1 MRAFFRL
8 VPLLS
13 AAALVLLSP
22 LQARAQR
29 EVPPLY
35 LPPPIEPGAPATVDT
50 AGLRFRVGAVPSRAA
65 PRPAV
70 APAVLL
76 STGDAA
82 RILSRLPA
90 LRPEP
95 TAADSFAFPAR
106 TLPPPRT
113 GRTVLAA
120 FPPADSVA
128 PPRPS
133 GPRTPAAL
141 AVVRGAPRGEIPVGA
156 EVTVTFSQAMVPLS
170 SVSAVEARAVPVR
183 LSPQPAGR
191 WRWLDVRTLV
201 FTPEERMAAATEYTV
216 TIPAGTRSAAGGTL
230 GEAVTW
236 TFATPPLTA
245 TGGLPYGTGIGRD
258 PLILIQFDQRIGRA
272 ALAQRIR
279 VRGGGQDIAVRLA
292 TAAEIAADPNARSL
306 SQRADSATWI
316 ALKPVQALPYD
327 RDVRVVI
334 PAGTPSGEGPRP
346 TADEQG
352 WSFRTYG
359 PLRVQS
365 ATCGDLCR
373 PGMTFN
379 IEFTNPLDTAAFT
392 PAWVRVE
399 PAIPG
404 MTVDLYGQVLAIGGN
419 LQPGTRYTVTLSA
432 QVRDVFGQTRPA
444 ESQHTFL
451 VGAPYP
457 ELEGFADGMI
467 VLDPAGP
474 RRVSVLSHDHGRLR
488 IRVHRVAPEDWPR
501 FRAFREGGGRR
512 GADSTR
518 LPGTEVVNRIVRIGG
533 GAGETAETTID
544 LDEVL
549 RGSQGQLVVGI
560 EGVDGEG
567 ADQGTYAWV
576 QATRIGLAAFVEP
589 GRLTAW
595 ATSLVDGAS
604 LPGLRVEIGGG
615 GGAAAGATDA
625 DGLATL
631 PLAWQTESAWLVA
644 RSGDDTALLPGPWRL
659 GHPETRLVWYA
670 ATDRNLY
677 RPGEEVRFKGWVR
690 RLERSPDGG
699 LELPRRTADSV
710 SWRAQDARGNE
721 IAAGR
726 AAMTSLGGF
735 DARFTVPAG
744 ANLGPGS
751 VTLLLLGE
759 VSASHGGNV
768 LFRVEEFRRP
778 EYEVAG
784 QADEGPHVVGG
795 SAEMSVRASYFAG
808 GALPGAP
815 VTWNV
820 RSEAAAYTPPG
831 WGQWRFGVQD
841 AWGRHGGRGRM
852 EGFRETLEGV
862 TDTQGRHTVR
872 VHFDRAEP
880 PRAHALV
887 AEATVLD
894 VNRQPWSTTQ
904 RLLVHPATVYAGLR
918 TERGWLR
925 TGEPIEVSVIAVD
938 LDGKP
943 VPERPVDVVATRLE
957 WRQDADRTWSEVAT
971 DSTRCAVVSGVNPV
985 ACTFATGEQGGRW
998 RIDATVRDAE
1008 GRPSLT
1014 RMDVWVYGGAPW
1026 LRGPG
1031 EDADNPQRR
1040 ITLVPDRETYAP
1052 GDTAQVLVQLP
1063 FWPARGVLT
1072 VRREGIVRTQAVAS
1086 DGPTFTVP
1094 VVVGEGDIPNL
1105 YVQVDAVGAHD
1116 AAGRRQPTARGTDFA
1131 TGNVALA
1138 VPPGPRALAV
1148 TLTPADTVLVPDAE
1162 TSVDVEVRDAAGR
1175 PVADAEVAL
1184 VVVDEAVLALTGYRL
1199 QNPIELF
1206 YPHWGTGVMD
1216 LLMRPWVLLADT
1228 TGPGTVRG
1236 VVVDART
1243 RQPVAGARV
1252 SVEGTALRTVTDAS
1266 GRFRLGGV
1274 PRGRR
1279 TLLVDRAGTGGARVE
1294 LDVGDVPLAELRIQ
1308 VTAPEGV
1315 MVQDFTGNGTA
1326 GAVAQRA
1333 EEGIRLRAASSISA
1347 PAAPPPPPSA
1357 PPPPAPQDG
1366 AYALQGKVA
1375 GAAVEP
1381 AGAIAVRANFAALA
1395 LWAPVVRTDADGRA
1409 RVPFTLPSSLTRYR
1423 VMAVA
1428 VSRATHYGAGESAI
1442 TARQPLMVRPSAPR
1456 FLNFGDRFDLP
1467 VVVQNQTEQAM
1478 EVDVAV
1484 RGEGV
1489 RFMEPGKRVRVP
1501 AGDRVEVRI
1510 AAEAVR
1516 PGTASIQ
1523 VAAVA
1528 GGLADAATITLPV
1541 YTPATAEAFATYG
1554 SIAGDSAVDL
1564 PLEVP
1569 DDAIPAFGGLEVTT
1583 SSTALQELTDAFLY
1597 LVRYR
1602 FQSAEPIASR
1612 LLAVAALRDVLA
1624 EFRAEGMPPA
1634 QELADSVARD
1644 LAALQAMQT
1653 PDGGFGL
1660 WPGRAE
1666 SWPYVSVHVAHALVR
1681 AEGKGYAVPGGMRER
1696 SMEYLR
1702 RVDSR
1707 IPEWYSVEARFAIRA
1722 YAAYVRDLAGDRT
1735 VETELRSLLGR
1746 VELDSI
1752 PLEVGGWL
1760 LSAVAER
1767 PAFAAERAELLR
1779 IVNNRAT
1786 ETASTATFA
1795 TAYEDG
1801 EYLLLHSSRRTDA
1814 VVLEALLRAEPRSE
1828 LATKTVRGLLGNRV
1842 RGRWSNTQENA
1853 WVLLALDRYFRV
1865 YEGQTPEFVARL
1877 WLGERFAGEQRFAG
1891 RSADRVHLDVPMR
1904 VLVEDEPASLTIG
1917 KEGPG
1922 RLYYRAGLR
1931 YAPRDLDVVP
1941 LERGFAVERTYEA
1954 MDDSMDVVRG
1964 EDGRWRVRAG
1974 ARVRVTVT
1982 VTAPSRRVH
1991 VAMVDPL
1998 PAGFEVVNT
2007 ALLGAQ
2013 DTPPEGGRVNPGP
2026 RGRPVPRGRPA
2037 YDRTWWGHWYEHQ
2050 NLRDDRVEA
2059 FASLLPAGVYT
2070 YTYVARATTPGLFIV
2085 PPPRA
2090 EEMYSPETF
2099 GRGGTD
2105 RVLVEEP
2112 AARE

>member
-1 MRAFFRL
+1 MRAFSRL

-22 LQARAQR
+22 VQARAQR

-35 LPPPIEPGAPATVDT
+35 LPPPMDADEPVAIDTV
-50 AGLRFRVGAVPSRAA
+50 GLRFRVGEVPSRAA

-82 RILSRLPA
+82 RILARLPA
-90 LRPEP
+90 LQPEP

-113 GRTVLAA
+113 GRVVLAG

-141 AVVRGAPRGEIPVGA
+141 TVVRGAPRGEIPVGA

-170 SVSAVEARAVPVR
+170 SVSAVEAQAVPVR

-201 FTPEERMAAATEYTV
+201 FTPLGRMPAATEYTV
-216 TIPAGTRSAAGGTL
+216 TIPAGTRSATGGTL
-230 GEAVTW
+230 GQAVSW
-236 TFATPPLTA
+236 TFATPPLVA
-245 TGGLPYGTGIGRD
+245 TGGLPYGTGIRRD
-258 PLILIQFDQRIGRA
+258 PLILVQFDQRIDRA

-279 VRGGGQDIAVRLA
+279 LRGAGQAIAVRQA
-292 TAAEIAADPNARSL
+292 TAAEIAADPDGRSL

-316 ALKPVQALPYD
+316 ALKPVQPLPYD
-327 RDVRVVI
+327 ADVRVVI

-346 TADEQG
+346 TAEEQA

-359 PLRVQS
+359 PLRVEN
-365 ATCGDLCR
+365 ATCGEPCR

-379 IEFTNPLDTAAFT
+379 VEFTNPLDTAGFT

-404 MTVDLYGQVLAIGGN
+404 MRVGMYDRMLIIGGN
-419 LQPGTRYTVTLSA
+419 TQPNTRYTLTVSA
-432 QVRDVFGQTRPA
+432 RVRDAFGQTLAA
-444 ESQHTFL
+444 ESRHVFT

-457 ELEGFADGMI
+457 QLEGFADGMI

-474 RRVSVLSHDHGRLR
+474 RRLSVFSHDHARLR
-488 IRVHRVAPEDWPR
+488 IRIHRVAPEDWPR
-501 FRAFREGGGRR
+501 YTALRSSGGRR
-512 GADSTR
+512 GRDTVLWA
-518 LPGTEVVNRIVRIGG
+518 LPGTEVVNRIVRIGAG
-533 GAGETAETTID
+533 TGETAETAID
-544 LDEVL
+544 LDEAL
-549 RGSQGQLVVGI
+549 RGGPGQLIVGV
-560 EGVDGEG
+560 EAVEGEG
-567 ADQGTYAWV
+567 RAQRTYAWV

-589 GRLTAW
+589 ARLTAW
-595 ATSLVDGAS
+595 ATSLVDGAP
-604 LPGLRVEIGGG
+604 LPGVRVQVGGG
-615 GGAAAGATDA
+615 MTASGATDG

-631 PLAWQTESAWLVA
+631 RLTAHGDSAWLVA
-644 RSGDDTALLPGPWRL
+644 RSGDDTALLPGPWRQADPGTQL
-659 GHPETRLVWYA
+659 AWYA

-699 LELPRRTADSV
+699 LALPRRTADSIR
-710 SWRAQDARGNE
+710 WTARDARGVE
-721 IAAGR
+721 IATGR
-726 AAMTSLGGF
+726 APLTALGGF

-751 VTLLLLGE
+751 AMLLLLGE
-759 VSASHGGNV
+759 VPASNGGYV
-768 LFRVEEFRRP
+768 GFRIDEFRRP
-778 EYEVAG
+778 EYEVAA

-795 SAEMSVRASYFAG
+795 SAEVSVRASYFAG

-820 RSEAAAYTPPG
+820 RSEAASYTPPG
-831 WGQWRFGVQD
+831 WGEWRFGMGD
-841 AWGRHGGRGRM
+841 AWGYGGGRGQM
-852 EGFRETLEGV
+852 EGFRETVEGV
-862 TDTQGRHTVR
+862 TDTQGRHAIR

-880 PRAHALV
+880 PRTHAVV
-887 AEATVLD
+887 AETTVLD

-925 TGEPIEVSVIAVD
+925 TGEPIQVSVIAVD

-943 VPERPVDVVATRLE
+943 VTERPVDVVATRLE
-957 WRQDADRTWSEVAT
+957 WRQDAARGWSEAAT
-971 DSTRCAVVSGVNPV
+971 DSTRCAVVSGVNP
-985 ACTFATGEQGGRW
+985 ASCTFATGDQGGRW
-998 RIDATVRDAE
+998 RIDATVRDGE
-1008 GRPSLT
+1008 GRPSRT

-1031 EDADNPQRR
+1031 EDTDNPQRR

-1063 FWPARGVLT
+1063 FWPARGVVT
-1072 VRREGIVRTQAVAS
+1072 VRREGIVRTIPVAS

-1131 TGNVALA
+1131 TGSVALA
-1138 VPPGPRALAV
+1138 VPPGPRTLAV
-1148 TLTPADTVLVPDAE
+1148 TLTPADSVLVPDAA

-1175 PVADAEVAL
+1175 PVEGAEVAL

-1206 YPHWGTGVMD
+1206 YPLWGPGVMD
-1216 LLMRPWVLLADT
+1216 LYTRPWVLLSDT
-1228 TGPGTVRG
+1228 TGPGAVRG

-1243 RQPVAGARV
+1243 RQPVAGALV
-1252 SVEGTALRTVTDAS
+1252 SVQGTALRTVTDAS
-1266 GRFRLGGV
+1266 GRFRLAGV

-1279 TLLVDRAGTGGARVE
+1279 TLRVE
-1294 LDVGDVPLAELRIQ
+1294 RRGAGAEVAVEVGDTPLAELRIEITAVEG
-1308 VTAPEGV
+1308 VTAEDFAGQGRAGGV
-1315 MVQDFTGNGTA
+1315 A
-1326 GAVAQRA
+1326 P
-1333 EEGIRLRAASSISA
+1333 GIRLRGAATIAAQAA
-1347 PAAPPPPPSA
+1347 PPAPPPPPSA
-1357 PPPPAPQDG
+1357 PPPPPAPGEGAQAKDG
-1366 AYALQGKVA
+1366 AAA
-1375 GAAVEP
+1375 GGV
-1381 AGAIAVRANFAALA
+1381 IAVRTNFAALA

-1428 VSRATHYGAGESAI
+1428 VSGATHYGAGESAV

-1467 VVVQNQTEQAM
+1467 VVVQNQTDEAL

-1484 RGEGV
+1484 RGDGV
-1489 RFMEPGKRVRVP
+1489 RFAEPGKRVRVP
-1501 AGDRVEVRI
+1501 AGDRVEVRV

-1516 PGTASIQ
+1516 PGTASLQ
-1523 VAAVA
+1523 VAVVSGA
-1528 GGLADAATITLPV
+1528 LSDAATLTLPV

-1602 FQSAEPIASR
+1602 FQGTEPIASR

-1624 EFRAEGMPPA
+1624 EFRAEGLPPA
-1634 QELADSVARD
+1634 QALADSVARD
-1644 LAALQAMQT
+1644 LAALQGMQT
-1653 PDGGFGL
+1653 PDGGFAL

-1666 SWPYVSVHVAHALVR
+1666 SWPYVSVHAAHALVR
-1681 AEGKGYAVPGGMRER
+1681 TQARGYAVPAGMMQR

-1702 RVDSR
+1702 QVNAR
-1707 IPEWYSVEARFAIRA
+1707 IPDDYSPQARFAIRA
-1722 YAAYVRDLAGDRT
+1722 YAAYVRDLAGDGSVEAELGTLLAQVRT
-1735 VETELRSLLGR
+1735 DT
-1746 VELDSI
+1746 I

-1760 LSAVAER
+1760 LSAVAAR
-1767 PAFAAERAELLR
+1767 PEFAAQRAELLR
-1779 IVNNRAT
+1779 TVNNRAT

-1795 TAYEDG
+1795 TAYQEG

-1814 VVLEALLRAEPRSE
+1814 IVLEALLRAEPRSE
-1828 LATKTVRGLLGNRV
+1828 LATKTVRGLLGSRV
-1842 RGRWSNTQENA
+1842 QGRWGNTQENA

-1877 WLGERFAGEQRFAG
+1877 WLGERFAGEQRFTG
-1891 RSADRVHLDVPMR
+1891 RSADRFHVDVPMR
-1904 VLVEDEPASLTIG
+1904 VLGEDDPASLTIG

-1931 YAPRDLDVVP
+1931 YAPRDLDLAP
-1941 LERGFAVERTYEA
+1941 LERGFAVERTYEP

-1998 PAGFEVVNT
+1998 PAGFEAVNT
-2007 ALLGAQ
+2007 ALVGAQ
-2013 DTPPEGGRVNPGP
+2013 DTPPGGERVSRGP
-2026 RGRPVPRGRPA
+2026 VRGRPA
-2037 YDRTWWGHWYEHQ
+2037 YDRGWWWSWYEHQ

-2105 RVLVEEP
+2105 RVIVEEEG
-2112 AARE
+2112 RE

>member
-1 MRAFFRL
+1 MRAFIRL

-35 LPPPIEPGAPATVDT
+35 LPPPMDAEAPVAIDT
-50 AGLRFRVGAVPSRAA
+50 AGLRFRVGEVPSRAA

-76 STGDAA
+76 STGAAA
-82 RILSRLPA
+82 RILARLPA
-90 LRPEP
+90 LQAEP

-113 GRTVLAA
+113 GRVVLAG
-120 FPPADSVA
+120 FPPADSGG

-141 AVVRGAPRGEIPVGA
+141 TVVRGAPRGEILVGA
-156 EVTVTFSQAMVPLS
+156 EVTITFSQAMVPLS

-201 FTPEERMAAATEYTV
+201 FTPEGRMPAATEYTV

-236 TFATPPLTA
+236 TFATPPLIA
-245 TGGLPYGTGIGRD
+245 TGGLPYGTGIRRD
-258 PLILIQFDQRIGRA
+258 PLILVQFDQRIDRA
-272 ALAQRIR
+272 AVAQRIR
-279 VRGGGQDIAVRLA
+279 LRGAGQAIAVRLA

-327 RDVRVVI
+327 TDVQVVI

-346 TADEQG
+346 TADDQA
-352 WSFRTYG
+352 WRFRTYG
-359 PLRVQS
+359 PLRVED
-365 ATCGDLCR
+365 ATCGDPCR

-379 IEFTNPLDTAAFT
+379 VEFTNPLDTAAYT

-404 MTVDLYGQVLAIGGN
+404 MMVDLYDRMLVIGGTT
-419 LQPGTRYTVTLSA
+419 QPNTRYTVTISA
-432 QVRDVFGQTRPA
+432 RVRDQFGQTLPA
-444 ESQHTFL
+444 ESRHVFN

-457 ELEGFADGMI
+457 RLEDFANWMI

-474 RRVSVLSHDHGRLR
+474 RRVSVFSHDHDRLR
-488 IRVHRVAPEDWPR
+488 VRIHRVAPEDWPR
-501 FRAFREGGGRR
+501 YTALRESGGRR
-512 GADSTR
+512 GRDTALWA
-518 LPGTEVVNRIVRIGG
+518 LPGTEVVNRMVRINAGT
-533 GAGETAETTID
+533 GETAETAID

-549 RGSQGQLVVGI
+549 RGGPGQLIVGV
-560 EGVDGEG
+560 EAVDGEG
-567 ADQGTYAWV
+567 REQRTYTWV

-589 GRLTAW
+589 ARLTAW
-595 ATSLVDGAS
+595 ATSLVDGAPLS
-604 LPGLRVEIGGG
+604 GVRVEAGGG
-615 GGAAAGATDA
+615 AAAAGATDA

-631 PLAWQTESAWLVA
+631 PLAAQGESAWLVA
-644 RSGDDTALLPGPWRL
+644 RSGDDTALLPGPWRMGDPGTQL
-659 GHPETRLVWYA
+659 IWYA
-670 ATDRNLY
+670 ATDRSLY

-710 SWRAQDARGNE
+710 RWAATDSRGVE
-721 IAAGR
+721 IASGR
-726 AAMTSLGGF
+726 APLTALGGF

-751 VTLLLLGE
+751 ASLLLLGE
-759 VSASHGGNV
+759 VPASNAGYAG
-768 LFRVEEFRRP
+768 FRIEEFRRP
-778 EYEVAG
+778 EYEVSA

-795 SAEMSVRASYFAG
+795 SAEVSVRAAYFAG

-820 RSEAAAYTPPG
+820 RSEAASYTPPG
-831 WGQWRFGVQD
+831 WGEWRFGVQD
-841 AWGRHGGRGRM
+841 AWVYRDGREGM
-852 EGFRETLEGV
+852 EGFRDTIAGV
-862 TDTQGRHTVR
+862 TDTQGSHVIR

-880 PRAHALV
+880 PRAHAV
-887 AEATVLD
+887 IAEATVLD

-925 TGEPIEVSVIAVD
+925 TGEPIQVSVIAVD

-943 VPERPVDVVATRLE
+943 VTERPVDVVATRLE
-957 WRQDADRTWSEVAT
+957 WRQDADRGWSEVAT

-985 ACTFATGEQGGRW
+985 TCTFATGEQGGRW
-998 RIDATVRDAE
+998 RIEATVRDAQ

-1031 EDADNPQRR
+1031 EDSDNPQRR
-1040 ITLVPDRETYAP
+1040 ITLVPDRDKYAP

-1063 FWPARGVLT
+1063 FWPARGVVT
-1072 VRREGIVRTQAVAS
+1072 VRREGIVRTQAIAS

-1116 AAGRRQPTARGTDFA
+1116 AAGRRQPTARGTDYA
-1131 TGNVALA
+1131 TGTVPLA
-1138 VPPGPRALAV
+1138 VPTGPRALAV
-1148 TLTPADTVLVPDAE
+1148 TLTPADSVLVPDAA

-1175 PVADAEVAL
+1175 PVRDAEVAL

-1206 YPHWGTGVMD
+1206 YPHWSTGVMD
-1216 LLMRPWVLLADT
+1216 VLMRPWVLLADT
-1228 TGPGTVRG
+1228 TGPGAVRG

-1243 RQPVAGARV
+1243 RQPVAGALV
-1252 SVEGTALRTVTDAS
+1252 SVDATALRTVTDAS
-1266 GRFRLGGV
+1266 GRFRLAGV

-1279 TLLVDRAGTGGARVE
+1279 TLRVDRGGAGAEVE
-1294 LDVGDVPLAELRIQ
+1294 LEIGDAPLAELRIEI
-1308 VTAPEGV
+1308 TAAGV
-1315 MVQDFTGNGTA
+1315 MTQDFVGNGMA
-1326 GAVAQRA
+1326 GGVAQGVEA
-1333 EEGIRLRAASSISA
+1333 SVPQGIALRAA
-1347 PAAPPPPPSA
+1347 PPPPPPPPPPSA
-1357 PPPPAPQDG
+1357 PPAPGEAWADAPQAKDG
-1366 AYALQGKVA
+1366 AAA
-1375 GAAVEP
+1375 GGV
-1381 AGAIAVRANFAALA
+1381 IAVRANFAALA
-1395 LWAPVVRTDADGRA
+1395 LWAPVVRTDANGRA

-1428 VSRATHYGAGESAI
+1428 VSEATRYGAGESAI
-1442 TARQPLMVRPSAPR
+1442 TARQPLMARPSAPR
-1456 FLNFGDRFDLP
+1456 FLNFGDRFDLS
-1467 VVVQNQTEQAM
+1467 VVVQNQTE
-1478 EVDVAV
+1478 EPLDVDLAV

-1489 RFMEPGKRVRVP
+1489 RFTEPGKRVRVP

-1516 PGTASIQ
+1516 PGTASLQ

-1528 GGLADAATITLPV
+1528 GGLSDAATITLPV

-1602 FQSAEPIASR
+1602 FQGAEPIASR

-1624 EFRAEGMPPA
+1624 EFRAEGLPPA
-1634 QELADSVARD
+1634 QALADSVARD
-1644 LAALQAMQT
+1644 LDALQRMQT
-1653 PDGGFGL
+1653 PDGGFAL

-1681 AEGKGYAVPGGMRER
+1681 AQGKGYAVPAGMLER
-1696 SMEYLR
+1696 SMGYLR
-1702 RVDSR
+1702 QVDSR
-1707 IPEWYSVEARFAIRA
+1707 IPEGYSAQTRFAIRA
-1722 YAAYVRDLAGDRT
+1722 YAAYVRDLAGDRA
-1735 VETELRSLLGR
+1735 VEGELRTLFGQVR
-1746 VELDSI
+1746 LDTI

-1767 PAFAAERAELLR
+1767 PEFAAERAELLR

-1795 TAYEDG
+1795 TAYQEG

-1814 VVLEALLRAEPRSE
+1814 VVLEALLRTEPRSE

-1842 RGRWSNTQENA
+1842 QGRWSNTQENA

-1877 WLGERFAGEQRFAG
+1877 WLGERFAGEQPFTG
-1891 RSADRVHLDVPMR
+1891 RSADRFHVDVPMR
-1904 VLVEDEPASLTIG
+1904 VLGEDAPASLTIG

-1931 YAPRDLDVVP
+1931 YAPRDLDLAP

-1954 MDDSMDVVRG
+1954 MDDPMDVVRG
-1964 EDGRWRVRAG
+1964 EDGRWRVQAG

-1982 VTAPSRRVH
+1982 MTAPSRRVH

-1998 PAGFEVVNT
+1998 PAGFEAVNT

-2013 DTPPEGGRVNPGP
+2013 DTPPGGERVS
-2026 RGRPVPRGRPA
+2026 RGRPAAPRGRPA
-2037 YDRTWWGHWYEHQ
+2037 YDRGWWWQWYEHQ

-2059 FASLLPAGVYT
+2059 FTSLLPAGVYT

-2105 RVLVEEP
+2105 RVIVEEP
-2112 AARE
+2112 GPR